1 MILQGKCI
9 VPGNVEGEI
18 IVSERPISF
27 LGDID
32 PKSGK
37 VMAEGHLL
45 KGITIHD
52 KVFAFPNG
60 SGSTVGSYVIYQMK
74 KNGVA
79 PKALINQRAEAIVA
93 VGAIISDIPM
103 VSHINIEDLKSGLI
117 VKVNA
122 KQGIIEF

>member
-1 MILQGKCI
+1 MILHGKSI
-9 VPGNVEGEI
+9 VPGNAEGEVI
-18 IVSERPISF
+18 ISNRPISF

-37 VMAEGHLL
+37 IMAEGHPL

-60 SGSTVGSYVIYQMK
+60 RGSTVGSYVIYQMK

-79 PKALINQRAEAIVA
+79 PKALINKRAEAIVA
-93 VGAIISDIPM
+93 VGAIISEIPM
-103 VSHINIEDLKSGLI
+103 VSQIRMEDLKQGLN

-122 KQGIIEF
+122 KQGIIEY

>member
-37 VMAEGHLL
+37 VMAEGHPL